1 MREALKTIVKN
12 AICFE
17 CNLPH
22 SESGVDKSCL
32 SSVKDVCFKNEN
44 PQDVAKVIYNG
55 IVEFALGEYDID
67 YGNLEKE
74 QLKVLKKNIRYNPDA
89 KMAAKLKYGFYGEV
103 LLDLVLRCLLKTSVV
118 VARGYFYSPI
128 ENSEVKGFDA
138 FHLIDSGE
146 KLDLWFGEAKFY
158 KSYNEAITPVLEK
171 LSTSLSDQYVDR
183 NLLAILNERHNFTAS
198 NPKLNALLDE
208 WEENPAINLA
218 RQMKKHQI
226 RLTYPIFI
234 AYEKKESHSFH
245 ESIGKCI
252 EHILSKCT
260 ELNIQIPASFD
271 YRLFFMFLP
280 LAEVKRIKESV
291 VEWIDSQEPLI

>member
-22 SESGVDKSCL
+22 SESGVNKSCL

-44 PQDVAKVIYNG
+44 PQEVAKVIYNG

-89 KMAAKLKYGFYGEV
+89 GMAAKLKYGFYGEV
-103 LLDLVLRCLLKTSVV
+103 LLDLVLRCLMRTSVV

-138 FHLIDSGE
+138 FHLIDSGK

-158 KSYNEAITPVLEK
+158 KSYTEAITPVLEK

-218 RQMKKHQI
+218 RQMQKHQI

-234 AYEKKESHSFH
+234 AYEKKSTHNFH

-252 EHILSKCT
+252 EHIQSKCT

-280 LAEVKRIKESV
+280 LLEVKQIKESV
-291 VEWIDSQEPLI
+291 IKWIDSQEPLI